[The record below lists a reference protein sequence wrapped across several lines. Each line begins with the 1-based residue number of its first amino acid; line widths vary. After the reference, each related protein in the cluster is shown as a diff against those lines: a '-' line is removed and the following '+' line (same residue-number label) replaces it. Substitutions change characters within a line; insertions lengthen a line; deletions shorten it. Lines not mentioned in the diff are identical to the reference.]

1 MKYLIESPHTKQE
14 CLRELDEISAKGQ
27 KTLGQFYWGCGQG
40 DHTGYAIVDAKTE
53 VEAKALVPDFIR
65 DKAKVVELV
74 QFSSEQ
80 IRSMHKAA

>member
-40 DHTGYAIVDAKTE
+40 DHTGYAIVDARNE
-53 VEAKALVPDFIR
+53 SDAKNLVPDFAR
-65 DKAKVVELV
+65 DKAKVVELH
-74 QFSSEQ
+74 QFSPDE
-80 IRSMHKAA
+80 IRSMH